1 MCKNYHSPEGYMLDY
16 VLAWDQLPE
25 NQWLLVLAKKLSENP
40 FKWLNLQFGA
50 FTYKWTPFALK
61 PLPKSWHIVD

>member
-1 MCKNYHSPEGYMLDY
+1 MLDY

-50 FTYKWTPFALK
+50 FTYK
-61 PLPKSWHIVD
+61 